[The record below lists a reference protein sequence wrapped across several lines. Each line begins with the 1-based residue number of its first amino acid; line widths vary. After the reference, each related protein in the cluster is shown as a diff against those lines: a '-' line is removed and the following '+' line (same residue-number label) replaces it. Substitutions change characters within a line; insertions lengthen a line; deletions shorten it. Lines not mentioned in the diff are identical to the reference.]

1 MTRPVLGPGLVPFLL
16 FPITAPPHKRYTLP
30 GLPDSVKRNNEM
42 HLIHAVAIF
51 IPADLEY
58 ISLE

>member
-16 FPITAPPHKRYTLP
+16 FPITVSPHKRYTLP
-30 GLPDSVKRNNEM
+30 GLPDSVKHNNEM
-42 HLIHAVAIF
+42 HLIHARAIF
-51 IPADLEY
+51 IPSDLEY